1 MPRDFDD
8 EDDDNRPRRPRRR
21 PPPERGGTNVLK
33 VMLGVAGG
41 IALIG
46 CLGVGGCVML
56 LGVGARKQA
65 EEERLAPPGDMS
77 LKEFILQKPVKPTAV
92 RVDCKLSTYYNY
104 AFSRCAE
111 THYSFDVTGD
121 SPYASAH
128 AYVPKTAEDG
138 RRLYELLKD
147 GSKQRMTLR
156 LQRVGPDGDALPARH
171 DSCFALVGTV
181 DGKK

>member
-1 MPRDFDD
+1 MARDFDD
-8 EDDDNRPRRPRRR
+8 EDDDYPPRRPRRR
-21 PPPERGGTNVLK
+21 RPPERGGTNVLK

-56 LGVGARKQA
+56 LGPGARKQA
-65 EEERLAPPGDMS
+65 EEGRLAPPGDMS

-92 RVDCKLSTYYNY
+92 RVDCRLDTYYNF

-111 THYSFDVTGD
+111 THYSFRVEGH

-128 AYVPKTAEDG
+128 GYVPKNSELG
-138 RRLYELLKD
+138 RRLY
-147 GSKQRMTLR
+147 
-156 LQRVGPDGDALPARH
+156 
-171 DSCFALVGTV
+171 
-181 DGKK
+181 